1 MVIHLISLKVKWYV
15 NKLMK
20 TLYEYSVAL
29 LLWGTIFV
37 FGVFNLS
44 IISKPIA
51 IFLSSDLSYKE
62 TSLYL
67 VVLNLIFMILYAC
80 QKNLIFNYDFEF
92 YIQSLP
98 ISKQTDRLSSLFV
111 LFVSNH
117 FLWVILVLGAYLALY
132 SQYHKTMIVFE
143 TLYLFISLLIM
154 QLCLHE
160 KNINKFILIC
170 VSNLMFLLAKAL
182 LSVAWFNLTMFLLG
196 LLDLWIGFA
205 DIKNSS
211 LGLGGSQLKLFKSMF
226 TSPVLSIQSAMLRP
240 FKNQLFLKVIFSIA
254 IQLLAVIMVTHT
266 ENPNLV
272 YFVVLL
278 NYLTVLTMSIYSR
291 LLALETQKLT
301 DYFLSLPLKKYFWF
315 KKHQIF
321 NLIVTLLLV
330 MPCAFFALF
339 SDIFNIWMII
349 YLVATTVVINAVV
362 YYIHLKSYRNTTLL
376 LFLIIILFYSIQ
388 VLLR

>member
-1 MVIHLISLKVKWYV
+1 
-15 NKLMK
+15 
-20 TLYEYSVAL
+20 
-29 LLWGTIFV
+29 
-37 FGVFNLS
+37 
-44 IISKPIA
+44 
-51 IFLSSDLSYKE
+51 
-62 TSLYL
+62 
-67 VVLNLIFMILYAC
+67 MILYAC
-80 QKNLIFNYDFEF
+80 QKNQIFNYDFEF

-117 FLWVILVLGAYLALY
+117 FLWVILALGAYLALY

-143 TLYLFISLLIM
+143 TLYLIISLLIM

-170 VSNLMFLLAKAL
+170 VSNLMFFLAKAHL
-182 LSVAWFNLTMFLLG
+182 PVVGFNLSMLLLG

-211 LGLGGSQLKLFKSMF
+211 LGLGGSQLKLFKSML

-240 FKNQLFLKVIFSIA
+240 FKNQLFLNVIFSIA
-254 IQLLAVIMVTHT
+254 IQLLTVIMVTHT

-291 LLALETQKLT
+291 LFALETQKLT
-301 DYFLSLPLKKYFWF
+301 DYFSSLPLKKYFWF

-349 YLVATTVVINAVV
+349 YLIFTTVVINAVV